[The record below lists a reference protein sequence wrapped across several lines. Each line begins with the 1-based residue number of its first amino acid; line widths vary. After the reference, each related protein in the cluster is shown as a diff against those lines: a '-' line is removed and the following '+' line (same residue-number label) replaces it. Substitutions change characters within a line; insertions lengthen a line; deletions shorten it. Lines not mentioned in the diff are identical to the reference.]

1 MNVRRWAARLSR
13 FLVSA
18 AVVLL
23 IATAVV
29 VVLGRQLLPYI
40 DNYRGDIS
48 RFLSRQ
54 TGLDISTRSL
64 SGSWSRLSPRVVV
77 RGLTLGAPSDNG
89 GGALVVN
96 PDGSAPG
103 GVQVERL
110 VLELDLLRSLLAGE
124 PVWDELSLG
133 AIALNLREQEN
144 GAWLLQ
150 GLLPFSTHP
159 TGSEVSSVS
168 SVLRRLLLNRF
179 IGVERIALN
188 LEFYS
193 GVAARLNLT
202 DLKLE
207 NDAGFQ
213 RITAGLAFDDHP
225 VSAQLIVEAEG
236 DLLNPG
242 TAAGEA
248 YLVMQDINFSGS
260 LRALVGQWFPELAAR
275 IGEIESE
282 LASEIWLTRDRSGR
296 VDLVGRVEADEI
308 PLSWAAD
315 LPPVKNLSAELT
327 GWFHPGENWGL
338 RWQNLDLDWADTV
351 IEPLN
356 LMFSQRTGARWNE
369 LSLAASHIN
378 LATLKHALVST
389 GLATGPVGSALDT
402 LDPKGRLADL
412 RIDLDLKEDFPVK
425 GLRGRVEHLDL
436 NAWGG
441 APATRNLSGDLFWQG
456 RQGRFELDSPDGFAM
471 HYPGVYKDFMQYGA
485 SQGRVDIFWQ
495 RELTALKIAGGP
507 ISIDGEGDEGRIRAY
522 LSLDIPLG
530 KGPAPTM
537 WLLAGIRDGH
547 SRHASQY
554 LPAVLDPG
562 LRAWLDSAVGD
573 ADLVEAGFLWRGSLV
588 TSKGPRPSIQ
598 VYAKVRDGTLNYDPG
613 WPALTDLSAY
623 ITVDDGKLNGEVS
636 SARLGDSGRVNL
648 KSARVSTAPGPLL
661 SVTGEVDT
669 PLAAAT
675 DILLASPIRERVSM
689 LADWR
694 FQGSAEVRLD
704 LAIPL
709 GDKRQDGHY
718 RVTADV
724 SRGQMSLAKFPL
736 VFESISG
743 QLVYRDGQGLY
754 SSGLKSKLWGQTLT
768 ATVNTSAGET
778 RVETEGRYDI
788 ARLPSWHPLLGNQV
802 SGESDYR
809 AVFVVPATGPPYL
822 SVTSSTQGL
831 SLGLPEP
838 LHKAPT
844 TTWPL
849 TTKVTFTD
857 ELAIDGRLGDDIG
870 FSIRMAE
877 GTLKAGQLALGG
889 DTAEVAGL
897 TGVSVIGHT
906 SGINLDAWLDL
917 FRAMR
922 SSSRG
927 APELHLPGVAP
938 RFSLRVGEL
947 VYRGLSVSGLKA
959 TGSYDQQGLDVY
971 LDSEM
976 LAGRIVVPARVDKP
990 MEMDLNYLALP
1001 KPDLDSED
1009 SFLDRLDPRGLP
1021 HLRFA
1026 TGGLRIGKDELGEL
1040 AFLVTPLADGA
1051 SISEINAELTG
1062 VEISDLP
1069 DGAPAVFTWRQTD
1082 GRHQTQLTGLLK
1094 THDLGAVLRAWKLPV
1109 VVDSDEA
1116 AAIVDL
1122 DWNDKPWE
1130 FALEKLSGQAVLN
1143 FKDGNFFRAPGTTSN
1158 AFIKLISLINFD
1170 TWARRLRLD
1179 FSDLFASGV
1188 IYESLKGGL
1197 AFDEGTMDFDAPVV
1211 VDLPSGKMRLTGRT
1225 DLVAE
1230 TLDTHMV
1237 ATLPVGTNLP
1247 WIAALIG
1254 GLPAA
1259 AGVYLTSKIFED
1271 QVDRVSSFSYRIT
1284 GPWGEPDVQ
1293 VDKVFS
1299 DKTGD

>member
-13 FLVSA
+13 FFLS
-18 AVVLL
+18 AVVILL

-29 VVLGRQLLPYI
+29 VVLGRQFLPYI
-40 DNYRGDIS
+40 DNYRSDIN

-54 TGLDISTRSL
+54 TGLNVSTDSL
-64 SGSWSRLSPRVVV
+64 SGSWSRLSPRVVA
-77 RGLTLGAPSDNG
+77 RGLTL
-89 GGALVVN
+89 
-96 PDGSAPG
+96 SAPADKG
-103 GVQVERL
+103 AGEPTINGDERATGAVHVERL

-133 AIALNLREQEN
+133 AIALNLREQQD
-144 GAWLLQ
+144 GAWSLQ
-150 GLLPFSTHP
+150 GLSPFSTNAAQ
-159 TGSEVSSVS
+159 TDVSNVS
-168 SVLRRLLLNRF
+168 RVLRRLFLNRF
-179 IGVERIALN
+179 IGVTRISLD

-193 GVAARLNLT
+193 GVGALVNLT

-225 VSAQLIVEAEG
+225 VSAQLIVEARG
-236 DLLNPG
+236 DVLNPG
-242 TAAGEA
+242 AAAGEA
-248 YLVMQDINFSGS
+248 YLVLRGINFSGS
-260 LRALVGQWFPELAAR
+260 VRALAGQWFPDLAAR
-275 IGEIESE
+275 LGEFDSE
-282 LASEIWLTRDRSGR
+282 LDSEIWLTRDRSGR

-308 PLSWAAD
+308 PLGWAAD

-327 GWFHPGENWGL
+327 GWFQPGENWGL

-351 IEPLN
+351 IEPLD
-356 LMFSQRTGARWNE
+356 LMVSQGVGAHWNE
-369 LSLAASHIN
+369 LALAASHIN
-378 LATLKHALVST
+378 LATLKQALVST
-389 GLATGPVGSALDT
+389 GLATGTGGRVLDT
-402 LDPKGRLADL
+402 LDPKGRLTDL
-412 RIDLDLKEDFPVK
+412 HIDLDLKENISLQ

-436 NAWGG
+436 NAWGS
-441 APATRNLSGDLFWQG
+441 APATRNLSGRLFWRGQQG
-456 RQGRFELDSPDGFAM
+456 SFELDSPDGFAM
-471 HYPGVYKDFMQYGA
+471 HYPGVYKDFMRYGA
-485 SQGRVDIFWQ
+485 SRGRVDIFWQ
-495 RELTALKIAGGP
+495 REVAALKISGGP

-522 LSLDIPLG
+522 LSLDIPLK

-537 WLLAGIRDGH
+537 WLLAGIRDSH

-562 LRAWLDSAVGD
+562 LRAWLDRGVGD
-573 ADLVEAGFLWRGSLV
+573 ADLVEAGFLWRGSLA
-588 TSKGPRPSIQ
+588 TSEGPRPSIQ
-598 VYAKVRDGTLNYDPG
+598 VYAKVKDGTLNYDPG

-623 ITVDDGKLNGEVS
+623 ITVDNGTLKGEVS
-636 SARLGDSGRVNL
+636 SAGLGDSGRVQL

-661 SVTGEVDT
+661 SVRAEVST
-669 PLAAAT
+669 PLEEAT
-675 DILLASPIRERVSM
+675 DILLASPIRERVGM

-694 FQGSAEVRLD
+694 FQGNAEVQLE

-709 GDKRQDGHY
+709 GDKRQEGHY
-718 RVTADV
+718 GVMADV
-724 SRGQMSLAKFPL
+724 SQGRMSLAEFPL

-743 QLVYRDGQGLY
+743 QLAYRDGQGLS
-754 SSGLKSKLWGQTLT
+754 SSGLNSKLWGQTLT
-768 ATVNTSAGET
+768 ATIDTAGGET

-802 SGESDYR
+802 SGDSDYR
-809 AVFVVPATGPPYL
+809 AVFVVPASGPPYL
-822 SVTSSTQGL
+822 NFTSSTQGL
-831 SLGLPEP
+831 SLTLPEP
-838 LHKAPT
+838 LYKAAT
-844 TTWPL
+844 TAWPL
-849 TTKVTFTD
+849 TAKMTFTD
-857 ELAIDGRLGDDIG
+857 ELGIDGRLGDDIG

-877 GTLKAGQLALGG
+877 GRLKVGQLALGG
-889 DTAEVAGL
+889 VTAEVAGL
-897 TGVSVIGHT
+897 TGASVIGHT
-906 SGINLDAWLDL
+906 PEINLDAWLDM
-917 FRAMR
+917 FRAMK

-927 APELHLPGVAP
+927 AAEPNLPGVAP

-947 VYRGLSVSGLKA
+947 IYRGLSVSELKA
-959 TGSYDQQGLDVY
+959 TGTYDQQGLDVY
-971 LDSEM
+971 LDSGM
-976 LAGRIVVPARVDKP
+976 LAGRIVVPAMADQP

-1009 SFLDRLDPRGLP
+1009 SLLDRLDPRDLP

-1026 TGGLRIGKDELGEL
+1026 TGGLRIGDDELGEL
-1040 AFLVTPLADGA
+1040 AFLMQPLPDGLVV
-1051 SISEINAELTG
+1051 SEINAELTG

-1069 DGAPAVFTWRQTD
+1069 DGAPTVFSWRQID

-1122 DWNDKPWE
+1122 SWHDKPWD
-1130 FALEKLSGQAVLN
+1130 FALEKLSGQAALN

-1158 AFIKLISLINFD
+1158 AFIRLISLINFD

-1197 AFDEGTMDFDAPVV
+1197 VFDQGTMDFDAPVV

-1247 WIAALIG
+1247 WIAALVG

-1271 QVDRVSSFSYRIT
+1271 QVDQVSSFSYRIT
-1284 GPWGEPDVQ
+1284 GPWSKPEVQ

-1299 DKTGD
+1299 DKTGK